1 MEEIGIAGV
10 VVAGREGSS
19 SGHNKVLVLVLVL
32 VLRRR
37 NNDVGFAW

>member
-32 VLRRR
+32 RRR